1 MSPPQVDIDP
11 EAMYEEEGAPEE
23 PISEEPEAGYGE
35 GPPLLLVAASSN
47 SPELRRAQE

>member
-11 EAMYEEEGAPEE
+11 EAMYEEVAPEE